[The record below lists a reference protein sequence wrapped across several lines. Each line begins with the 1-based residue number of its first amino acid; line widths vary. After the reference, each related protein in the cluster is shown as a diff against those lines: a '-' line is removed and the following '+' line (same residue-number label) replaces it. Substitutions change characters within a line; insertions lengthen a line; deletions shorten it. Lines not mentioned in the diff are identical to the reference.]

1 MNTTFLDVMFFVSVE
16 LCAEGKKFL
25 NKYFRCERA
34 RLFAMCELARRLGS
48 KVSDNGHKAS
58 YTDGVSVWLLYGIV
72 RNNRPWHYT
81 EYLMG
86 N

>member
-1 MNTTFLDVMFFVSVE
+1 MNTTFLDVMFFYVSVE
-16 LCAEGKKFL
+16 LCAEGAKKVAQQIFSL
-25 NKYFRCERA
+25 RSERD
-34 RLFAMCELARRLGS
+34 CSPCVSWLGR

-58 YTDGVSVWLLYGIV
+58 YTDGESVWLLYGIV